1 MPEFCSAHDAVAR
14 ISDGGFVYVAGNAAT
29 PKALVRALGERSD
42 LIEGIGLGHV
52 LLLDDLG
59 TLDPSDRL
67 RHRAWFVG
75 PGDRAAVNEG
85 RADYVPVHLHQIPDV
100 IAKGTPPDAAFVSAS
115 PPDHHGWMS
124 LGVEVMASRAAIAHS
139 KKVVVQ
145 INEAMPRVHGDSFI
159 HVDDVDLLVR
169 HTEDLPEV
177 APTTPTPVECAIA
190 EHITPLVPD
199 GATLQ
204 LGIGGIPNAVLALL
218 EGRHELGL
226 HTEMVMDGL
235 IDAIESGFITGRR
248 KSLHPGKAIVTFA
261 MGTRRLYDF
270 IDDNPLIEAHPV
282 EHVNHPKII
291 AKNDR
296 MVAINSA
303 MCVDL
308 TGQVVSDSIG
318 RKIYSGFGGQ
328 VDFLRGAAWS
338 TGGVPII
345 ALPSTAQHGSISRIV
360 PILAPGAGVV
370 TSRADVHW
378 VVTEYGAVNL
388 FGRSIQERARLLIGI
403 AHPDHRGPLEEECA
417 RRGWRSR

>member
-1 MPEFCSAHDAVAR
+1 MFETCSAHDAVAR
-14 ISDGGFVYVAGNAAT
+14 IPDGGFVYVAGNAAT
-29 PKALVRALGERSD
+29 PKALVRALGERHD

-59 TLDPSDRL
+59 TLDPRDRL

-75 PGDRAAVNEG
+75 PGDRQAVNDG
-85 RADYVPVHLHQIPDV
+85 RADYVPVHLHQIPSV
-100 IAKGTPPDAAFVSAS
+100 IAKGPAPDAALISAS
-115 PPDHHGWMS
+115 PPDNHGWMS
-124 LGVEVMASRAAIAHS
+124 LGVEVLASRAALRHA
-139 KKVVVQ
+139 KKVIVQ
-145 INEAMPRVHGDSFI
+145 VNDAMPRVHGDSFI
-159 HVDDVDLLVR
+159 HVDDVDLIVQ
-169 HTEDLPEV
+169 HTEALPEV
-177 APTTPTPVECAIA
+177 APSPPTATECAIA

-218 EGRHELGL
+218 RGRHELGL

-235 IDAIESGFITGRR
+235 IDSIDSGIITGRR

-308 TGQVVSDSIG
+308 TGQIVSDSIG
-318 RKIYSGFGGQ
+318 RRIYSGFGGQ

-345 ALPSTAQHGSISRIV
+345 ALPSTAKGGTISRIV
-360 PILAPGAGVV
+360 PVLAEGAGVV

-388 FGRSIQERARLLIGI
+388 FGQCLRERAKLLIGI
-403 AHPDHRGPLEEECA
+403 AHPDHRPELEEECA
-417 RRGWRSR
+417 RRGWC

>member
-1 MPEFCSAHDAVAR
+1 MPTFCTPQDAVAH
-14 ISDGGFVYVAGNAAT
+14 IPDGSFVYVAGNAAT
-29 PKALVRALGERSD
+29 PRALVRALGERRD
-42 LIEGIGLGHV
+42 LEAGIGLGHV
-52 LLLDDLG
+52 LLLNDLG
-59 TLDPSDRL
+59 TLDPRVRL
-67 RHRAWFVG
+67 HHRAWFVG
-75 PGDRAAVNEG
+75 PGDREAVNNG
-85 RADYVPVHLHQIPDV
+85 AADYVPIHLHQIPAA
-100 IAKGTPPDAAFVSAS
+100 IANGPAPSAALVSAS
-115 PPDHHGWMS
+115 PPDSHGWMS
-124 LGVEVMASRAAIAHS
+124 LGVEVLASRAAIRHAD
-139 KKVVVQ
+139 KVVVQ
-145 INEAMPRVHGDSFI
+145 INEAMPRVHGDAFI
-159 HVDDVDLLVR
+159 HIDDVDTLVR
-169 HTEDLPEV
+169 HTEALPEV
-177 APTTPTPVECAIA
+177 PPSPPSDIDCAIA
-190 EHITPLVPD
+190 AHITPLVPD

-218 EGRHELGL
+218 KGRNELGL

-235 IDAIESGFITGRR
+235 IDAIESGVITGRR

-318 RKIYSGFGGQ
+318 RTIYSGFGGQ

-338 TGGVPII
+338 EGGVPII
-345 ALPSTAQHGSISRIV
+345 ALPSTAKQGTISRIV
-360 PILAPGAGVV
+360 PILSPGAGVV

-388 FGRSIQERARLLIGI
+388 FGVSLRERARRLIRI
-403 AHPDHRGPLEEECA
+403 AHPDHRDSLEAECA
-417 RRGWRSR
+417 LRGWC